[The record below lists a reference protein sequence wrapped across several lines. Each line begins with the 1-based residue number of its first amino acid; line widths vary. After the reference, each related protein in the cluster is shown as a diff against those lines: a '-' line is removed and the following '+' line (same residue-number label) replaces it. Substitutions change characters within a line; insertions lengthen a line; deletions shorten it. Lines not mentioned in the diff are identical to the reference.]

1 MCQFFFE
8 TNYLITM
15 LYFKFSAIAEFNGS
29 THINEQ
35 KSRVTETKFF
45 SGALQKKWKPK
56 YIYCI
61 KYCDVFDFIINNK

>member
-1 MCQFFFE
+1 MSGFSKDVSIFFFE

-35 KSRVTETKFF
+35 KS
-45 SGALQKKWKPK
+45 
-56 YIYCI
+56 
-61 KYCDVFDFIINNK
+61 